1 MTNISHRI
9 GTLNYIFKD
18 AMVLN
23 RTGEQGGQCRASGEN
38 SR

>member
-23 RTGEQGGQCRASGEN
+23 RTGEQGGQCRARGEN